1 MVTDGLKK
9 IQPPV
14 CGGNFYKNI
23 DKIFL
28 VRECRGM
35 RKVFLLFM
43 GMLSCGAFMCA
54 GDGLWILG
62 NLYSVCH
69 GKPEFWSE
77 VLEDTKDFV
86 EEALKESADTG
97 SKIGVKLDGDDL
109 GAISAFLHNRGSL
122 EWFLASDCFV
132 KEKHVP
138 LLLNLFRLAY
148 KKTAVGFDASIA
160 ESEGYAYVFSEN
172 DIDILKLCGME
183 SNIKASGVILR
194 NKILLYDKEEY

>member
-1 MVTDGLKK
+1 MMVTDGLKK

-28 VRECRGM
+28 VREFRGM

-54 GDGLWILG
+54 GDGLWLLG

-69 GKPEFWSE
+69 GKPECWSE
-77 VLEDTKDFV
+77 VLENTKDFV

-109 GAISAFLHNRGSL
+109 GS
-122 EWFLASDCFV
+122 
-132 KEKHVP
+132 
-138 LLLNLFRLAY
+138 FRRSYTTGDL
-148 KKTAVGFDASIA
+148 
-160 ESEGYAYVFSEN
+160 
-172 DIDILKLCGME
+172 
-183 SNIKASGVILR
+183 
-194 NKILLYDKEEY
+194 